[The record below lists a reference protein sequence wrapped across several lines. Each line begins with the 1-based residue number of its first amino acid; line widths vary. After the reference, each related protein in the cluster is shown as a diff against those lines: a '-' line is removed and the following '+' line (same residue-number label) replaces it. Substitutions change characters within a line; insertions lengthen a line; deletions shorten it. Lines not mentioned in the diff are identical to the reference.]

1 MNSKFVFGLVA
12 LAALAAFAPGLAA
25 PADPQLDQG
34 MRQVQEGELQPG
46 IATLEGVVQRLE
58 HTAAARHEVALA
70 HVWIAIARL
79 GLNQSNLARTSMAA
93 AVQADPTL
101 SLGAD
106 EFPPQVVLLFEDV
119 RSQAAS
125 VAAAPSAA
133 PAAKKKGG
141 GKGLLIGGA
150 VAVVGGGAAL
160 AAGGGGGGSVT
171 TTTVP
176 VTTAAVCTD
185 PATSALPVFTFPV
198 NGSTVRG
205 VVSVSCPLP
214 ANFAQS
220 CVDFVAY
227 SVLPDCGRTFTL
239 IGRPNTPPF
248 SAVWDSA
255 TVPNGQH
262 CLECGLWDKQGRP
275 GPVQHITITVAN

>member
-1 MNSKFVFGLVA
+1 MSSLRFAVVA
-12 LAALAAFAPGLAA
+12 LAALAALPPGLAA

-46 IATLEGVVQRLE
+46 IATLEAVVRRLE
-58 HTAAARHEVALA
+58 HTAGAGHDVALA

-79 GLNQSNLARTSMAA
+79 GLNQSNMARASMAA
-93 AVQADPTL
+93 AVKADPRLT
-101 SLGAD
+101 LGAD
-106 EFPPQVVLLFEDV
+106 EFPPQVVLLFDDV
-119 RSQAAS
+119 RTQAAS
-125 VAAAPSAA
+125 TAAAPSPA
-133 PAAKKKGG
+133 PPAKKGG

-176 VTTAAVCTD
+176 VTTAAACTD
-185 PATSALPVFTFPV
+185 PAASALPVFSFPV

-214 ANFAQS
+214 ANFAAS

-227 SVLPDCGRTFTL
+227 SVLPDCGRTFTI
-239 IGRPNTPPF
+239 IGRPTAPPF